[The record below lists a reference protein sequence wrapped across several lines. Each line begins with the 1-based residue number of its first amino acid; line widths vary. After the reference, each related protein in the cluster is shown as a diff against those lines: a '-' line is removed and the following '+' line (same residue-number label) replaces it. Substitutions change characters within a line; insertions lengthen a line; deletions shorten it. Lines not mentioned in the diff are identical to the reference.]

1 MNYIKKEDYQM
12 IKDSEKLGFWTFVF
26 LWFGAAVSIAEIL
39 TGGFIAPL
47 GFKLGVI
54 VILLGHL
61 IGTGILVLGGII
73 GTREKVPAITSTN
86 ISFGVYGT
94 YLFSILNIL
103 QLIGWT
109 AVMIKSAANS
119 VNLITQ
125 SLWNFNN
132 VLVCI
137 VLIAILTILWLYFG
151 NAGMKK
157 LNVVA
162 VFLLFIL
169 TLILGAIIFKD
180 KTLLTKASTSGISFG
195 GALELTIIMPLSWLP
210 LIADYTR
217 FAKSEKQG
225 AYGSFIGYF
234 LGSSWM
240 FIIGLGAAIVS
251 NNSDPSTM
259 MLAANL
265 GITALGIVVLST
277 VTTTFLD
284 VYSAGVSFLN
294 IMPKFSERNVG
305 IVMTIIGTLVAIIL
319 PIENYESFLY
329 AIGSVFAPL
338 FAILITDYF
347 IIKKNTKVQASVL
360 INWGAI
366 LVWIIGIVLYY
377 SFIKFD
383 LVLGATVPVM
393 LITGLLYAISFRGTS
408 KWKLI
413 KKS

>member
-1 MNYIKKEDYQM
+1 M
-12 IKDSEKLGFWTFVF
+12 INDNEKLGFWTFVF

-39 TGGFIAPL
+39 TGGLIAPL
-47 GFKLGVI
+47 GFKTGVI
-54 VILLGHL
+54 VILIGHI
-61 IGTGILVLGGII
+61 IGTGILILGGII
-73 GTREKVPAITSTN
+73 GTREKVPSITSTG
-86 ISFGVYGT
+86 ISFGIYGS

-109 AVMIKSAANS
+109 AVMIRSAATS
-119 VNLITQ
+119 INLISQ
-125 SLWNFNN
+125 DLWRFDN

-137 VLIAILTILWLYFG
+137 VLIGILTLLWIYFG

-157 LNVVA
+157 LNITA
-162 VFLLFIL
+162 VFLLFVL
-169 TLILGAIIFKD
+169 TLIMGTIIFKD
-180 KTLLTKASTSGISFG
+180 KTLLTKASSGGISFG
-195 GALELTIIMPLSWLP
+195 GALELSIIMPLSWLP

-225 AYGSFIGYF
+225 ACGSFIGYF
-234 LGSSWM
+234 IGSSWM
-240 FIIGLGAAIVS
+240 YIIGLGAVIVS
-251 NNSDPSTM
+251 NNADPSTM

-294 IMPKFSERNVG
+294 IMPKLSQKTVG
-305 IVMTIIGTLVAIIL
+305 IIMSIVGTFVAIML
-319 PIENYESFLY
+319 PMENYQGFLY

-347 IIKKNTKVQASVL
+347 IIKKNTKLKSSVL
-360 INWGAI
+360 INFGAVI
-366 LVWIIGIVLYY
+366 VWIIGIIIYY
-377 SFIKFD
+377 RFIKLD
-383 LVLGATVPVM
+383 LILGATVPVM
-393 LITGLLYAISFRGTS
+393 IITGFIYTISWRVTS

>member
-1 MNYIKKEDYQM
+1 M
-12 IKDSEKLGFWTFVF
+12 INDRERLGFWTFVF
-26 LWFGAAVSIAEIL
+26 LWFGAAVSIAEIF
-39 TGGFIAPL
+39 TGGLIAPL
-47 GFKLGVI
+47 GFKIGVI
-54 VILLGHL
+54 VILIGHL
-61 IGTGILVLGGII
+61 IGTGVLVLGGII
-73 GTREKVPAITSTN
+73 GTREKIPSITSTS

-94 YLFSILNIL
+94 YLISILNIL

-109 AVMIKSAANS
+109 VVMLRSAGSS
-119 VNLITQ
+119 VNLIAQ
-125 SLWNFNN
+125 NLWNFDN

-137 VLIAILTILWLYFG
+137 IFIGILTAFWIYFG

-157 LNVVA
+157 LNITA

-169 TLILGAIIFKD
+169 TLVLGTIIFKD
-180 KTLLTKASTSGISFG
+180 KTLLAKASSGEVSFG
-195 GALELTIIMPLSWLP
+195 GALELSIIMPLSWLP

-217 FAKSEKQG
+217 FAKSEKEG

-251 NNSDPSTM
+251 NNSDPSSL

-265 GITALGIVVLST
+265 GMAALGIVVLST

-294 IMPKFSERNVG
+294 IMPKISEKKIG
-305 IVMTIIGTLVAIIL
+305 IIMAIIGTMVAIVI

-347 IIKKNTKVQASVL
+347 IIKKNTKPQPSVL
-360 INWGAI
+360 INWGATLI
-366 LVWIIGIVLYY
+366 WIIGIVIYY
-377 SFIKFD
+377 RFIKLD
-383 LVLGATVPVM
+383 SILGATVPVM
-393 LITGLLYAISFRGTS
+393 IITGFIYAITWRWTD
-408 KWKLI
+408 KWKSI
-413 KKS
+413 KKL

>member
-1 MNYIKKEDYQM
+1 M
-12 IKDSEKLGFWTFVF
+12 INDKEKLGFWTFVF
-26 LWFGAAVSIAEIL
+26 LWFGAAVSAAEIL

-47 GFKLGVI
+47 GFKTGVI

-61 IGTGILVLGGII
+61 IGTGILVMGGII
-73 GTREKVPAITSTN
+73 GTREKVPSMTSTN
-86 ISFGVYGT
+86 ISFGVYST

-109 AVMIKSAANS
+109 AIMIKVAASS
-119 VNLITQ
+119 VNSISQ

-132 VLVCI
+132 ELVFI
-137 VLIAILTILWLYFG
+137 VFIGLLTILWLCFG
-151 NAGMKK
+151 NKGMKK
-157 LNVVA
+157 LNITA
-162 VFLLFIL
+162 VSLLFIL
-169 TLILGAIIFKD
+169 TLVLGTIIFKD
-180 KTLLTKASTSGISFG
+180 KTLLTKGSTGAISFG
-195 GALELTIIMPLSWLP
+195 GALELSIIMPLSWLP

-217 FAKSEKQG
+217 FAKSEKTG

-240 FIIGLGAAIVS
+240 FIIGLGAVIVS
-251 NNSDPSTM
+251 NNSDISAI

-277 VTTTFLD
+277 ITTTFLD

-294 IMPKFSERNVG
+294 IIPKISEKKIG
-305 IVMTIIGTLVAIIL
+305 IIMAIIGTLAAIIF
-319 PIENYESFLY
+319 PMANYEGFLY

-347 IIKKNTKVQASVL
+347 IIKKNIKVNSNVL

-366 LVWIIGIVLYY
+366 IVWIIGIVLYY
-377 SFIKFD
+377 VFVKKD
-383 LVLGATVPVM
+383 LIFGATVPVM
-393 LITGLLYAISFRGTS
+393 VITGFIYTISWRRTS

>member
-1 MNYIKKEDYQM
+1 M

-26 LWFGAAVSIAEIL
+26 LWFGAAVSIAEIM
-39 TGGFIAPL
+39 TGGLIAPL
-47 GFKLGVI
+47 GFKIGLI

-61 IGTGILVLGGII
+61 IGTGILILGGII
-73 GTREKVPAITSTN
+73 GTREKVPSITSTS
-86 ISFGVYGT
+86 ISFGVYGS

-109 AVMIKSAANS
+109 AVMIQSAANS
-119 VNLITQ
+119 VNTITQ
-125 SLWNFNN
+125 SLWSFNN

-137 VLIAILTILWLYFG
+137 VFIGILTMLWLYFG
-151 NAGMKK
+151 KAGMKK
-157 LNVVA
+157 LNITA
-162 VFLLFIL
+162 VSLLFIL
-169 TLILGAIIFKD
+169 TLVLGTIILRD
-180 KTLLTKASTSGISFG
+180 KTLLAKASSDGMSFG
-195 GALELTIIMPLSWLP
+195 GALELSIIMPLSWLP

-217 FAKSEKQG
+217 FAKSEKGG

-240 FIIGLGAAIVS
+240 YIIGLGAAIVS
-251 NNSDPSTM
+251 NNAEPSAM

-265 GITALGIVVLST
+265 GITALGIVILST

-294 IMPKFSERNVG
+294 IMPKFSEKRVG
-305 IVMTIIGTLVAIIL
+305 IIMTVIGTLAAIIL
-319 PIENYESFLY
+319 PIENYQSFLY

-347 IIKKNTKVQASVL
+347 IIKKNTKLNSSVL
-360 INWGAI
+360 VNFGAVI
-366 LVWIIGIVLYY
+366 VWIIGIVTYY
-377 SFIKFD
+377 SFIKMD
-383 LVLGATVPVM
+383 LILGATVPVM
-393 LITGLLYAISFRGTS
+393 IITGFIYTISWRVTS

-413 KKS
+413 RKS

>member
-1 MNYIKKEDYQM
+1 M
-12 IKDSEKLGFWTFVF
+12 INDKDKLGFWTFVF

-39 TGGFIAPL
+39 TGGLIAPL
-47 GFKLGVI
+47 GFKIGVI
-54 VILLGHL
+54 VILIGHL

-73 GTREKVPAITSTN
+73 GTREKIPSITSTS

-94 YLFSILNIL
+94 YLISILNIL

-109 AVMIKSAANS
+109 VVMIRSAANS

-125 SLWNFNN
+125 SLWSFNN

-137 VLIAILTILWLYFG
+137 VVIGMLTVLWLYFG

-157 LNVVA
+157 LNITA
-162 VFLLFIL
+162 VSLLFIL
-169 TLILGAIIFKD
+169 TLVLGAIIFKD
-180 KTLLTKASTSGISFG
+180 KALLSKASTSGISFG
-195 GALELTIIMPLSWLP
+195 GALELSIIMPLSWLP

-251 NNSDPSTM
+251 NNADPSAM

-265 GITALGIVVLST
+265 GMTALGIVVLST

-294 IMPKFSERNVG
+294 IMPKLSEKKVG
-305 IVMTIIGTLVAIIL
+305 IVMTIIGTLVAMIF
-319 PIENYESFLY
+319 PIENYENFLY

-347 IIKKNTKVQASVL
+347 IIKKNTKVQPNVL
-360 INWGAI
+360 INWGAT
-366 LVWIIGIVLYY
+366 LVWVIGILIYY
-377 SFIKFD
+377 SFIKLDF
-383 LVLGATVPVM
+383 VLGATVPVM
-393 LITGLLYAISFRGTS
+393 IITGVIYAISWRWTN

-413 KKS
+413 KEL

>member
-1 MNYIKKEDYQM
+1 M
-12 IKDSEKLGFWTFVF
+12 IKNSEKLGFWTFVF

-39 TGGFIAPL
+39 TGGLIAPL
-47 GFKLGVI
+47 GFKIGII

-61 IGTGILVLGGII
+61 IGTGILILGGII

-125 SLWNFNN
+125 SLWSFNN

-137 VLIAILTILWLYFG
+137 IFIGVLTMLWIYSG
-151 NAGMKK
+151 TAGMKK
-157 LNVVA
+157 LNNTA

-180 KTLLTKASTSGISFG
+180 KTLLTKASSAGISFG
-195 GALELTIIMPLSWLP
+195 GALELSIIMPLSWLP

-225 AYGSFIGYF
+225 ACGSFIGYF

-251 NNSDPSTM
+251 NNSDPSAM

-294 IMPKFSERNVG
+294 IIPKFSERNVG
-305 IVMTIIGTLVAIIL
+305 IVMTIIGTLMAIIF

-347 IIKKNTKVQASVL
+347 IIKKNTKVQSNIL

-393 LITGLLYAISFRGTS
+393 IITGLLYSISWKGTS
-408 KWKLI
+408 K
-413 KKS
+413 

>member
-1 MNYIKKEDYQM
+1 M
-12 IKDSEKLGFWTFVF
+12 INDSEKLGFWTFVF
-26 LWFGAAVSIAEIL
+26 LWFGASVSAAEIL
-39 TGGFIAPL
+39 TGGLIAPL
-47 GFKLGVI
+47 GFKVGII
-54 VILLGHL
+54 VIILGHL

-73 GTREKVPAITSTN
+73 GTREKVPSMTSTN
-86 ISFGVYGT
+86 ISFGVYST

-109 AVMIKSAANS
+109 AIMIKVAANS
-119 VNLITQ
+119 VNLISQ
-125 SLWNFNN
+125 SLWNFDN

-137 VLIAILTILWLYFG
+137 LIIGIFTILWLYFG
-151 NAGMKK
+151 NKGMKK
-157 LNVVA
+157 LNITA
-162 VFLLFIL
+162 VSLLFIL
-169 TLILGAIIFKD
+169 TLVLGVIIFKD
-180 KTLLTKASTSGISFG
+180 KTLLTKASTGEISFG
-195 GALELTIIMPLSWLP
+195 GALELSIIMPLSWLP

-217 FAKSEKQG
+217 FASSEREG
-225 AYGSFIGYF
+225 AFGSFIGYF

-240 FIIGLGAAIVS
+240 FIIGLGAVIVS
-251 NNSDPSTM
+251 NNSDPSTI

-294 IMPKFSERNVG
+294 IMPKLGDKKVG
-305 IVMTIIGTLVAIIL
+305 IIMAIIGTLAAVIF
-319 PIENYESFLY
+319 PMGNYEGFLY

-377 SFIKFD
+377 VFIKKD
-383 LVLGATVPVM
+383 LLLGATMPVM
-393 LITGLLYAISFRGTS
+393 IITGFIYAISWRMMS

-413 KKS
+413 KK

>member
-1 MNYIKKEDYQM
+1 M

-26 LWFGAAVSIAEIL
+26 LWFGAAVSIAEIM
-39 TGGFIAPL
+39 TGGLIAPL
-47 GFKLGVI
+47 GFKTGII

-61 IGTGILVLGGII
+61 IGTGILILGGII
-73 GTREKVPAITSTN
+73 GTREKVPAMTSTN
-86 ISFGVYGT
+86 ISFGVYST

-109 AVMIKSAANS
+109 AVMLKVVASS

-125 SLWNFNN
+125 SLWGFNN
-132 VLVCI
+132 VLVCL
-137 VLIAILTILWLYFG
+137 VFIAVLTIVWLCFG
-151 NAGMKK
+151 NSGMKK
-157 LNVVA
+157 LNITA
-162 VFLLFIL
+162 VSLLFIL
-169 TLILGAIIFKD
+169 TLILGTIIFKD
-180 KTLLTKASTSGISFG
+180 KTLLLKAGTGGISFG
-195 GALELTIIMPLSWLP
+195 MALEFSIIMPLSWLP

-217 FAKSEKQG
+217 FAKSEKGG

-240 FIIGLGAAIVS
+240 FIIGLGATIVS
-251 NNSDPSTM
+251 KNSDPSAM
-259 MLAANL
+259 MLAVNL
-265 GITALGIVVLST
+265 GIAALGIVVLST

-294 IMPKFSERNVG
+294 IMPKLGEKKVG
-305 IVMTIIGTLVAIIL
+305 IVMTIIGTMAAIML
-319 PIENYESFLY
+319 PIENYQNFLY

-347 IIKKNTKVQASVL
+347 IIKKNKKVQSKVL

-366 LVWIIGIVLYY
+366 IVWIIGIVLYY
-377 SFIKFD
+377 IFIKKD
-383 LVLGATVPVM
+383 LLLGATMPVM
-393 LITGLLYAISFRGTS
+393 VITGFIYVIGWRMMS

-413 KKS
+413 RK

>member
-1 MNYIKKEDYQM
+1 M
-12 IKDSEKLGFWTFVF
+12 INDNEKLGFWTFAF
-26 LWFGAAVSIAEIL
+26 LWFGAAVSAAEIL
-39 TGGFIAPL
+39 TGGLIAPL
-47 GFKLGVI
+47 GFKMGII

-73 GTREKVPAITSTN
+73 GTREKVPAMTSTN
-86 ISFGVYGT
+86 ISFGVYST

-109 AVMIKSAANS
+109 AIMIKVAANS
-119 VNLITQ
+119 VNLISQ
-125 SLWNFNN
+125 SLWNFDN
-132 VLVCI
+132 VLLYMVFI
-137 VLIAILTILWLYFG
+137 GVLTILWVYFG

-157 LNVVA
+157 LNITA
-162 VFLLFIL
+162 VSLLFIL
-169 TLILGAIIFKD
+169 TLVLGTIIFKD
-180 KTLLTKASTSGISFG
+180 KTLLLKAGNGGISFG
-195 GALELTIIMPLSWLP
+195 MALEYSIIMPLSWLP

-217 FAKSEKQG
+217 FAKSEKGG

-251 NNSDPSTM
+251 NNSDPSAM
-259 MLAANL
+259 MLAVNL
-265 GITALGIVVLST
+265 GIAALGIVVLST

-294 IMPKFSERNVG
+294 IMPKLSEKKVG
-305 IVMTIIGTLVAIIL
+305 IVMTIIGTLAAIIF
-319 PIENYESFLY
+319 PMGNYEGFLY

-347 IIKKNTKVQASVL
+347 IIKKNTKLQDNVL

-366 LVWIIGIVLYY
+366 IVWLIGIVLYY
-377 SFIKFD
+377 VFIKKD
-383 LVLGATVPVM
+383 LLLGATVPVM
-393 LITGLLYAISFRGTS
+393 IITGFIYAISWRVTS
-408 KWKLI
+408 KWKI
-413 KKS
+413 IRKS

>member
-1 MNYIKKEDYQM
+1 M
-12 IKDSEKLGFWTFVF
+12 INDNEKLGFWTFVF

-39 TGGFIAPL
+39 TGGLIAPL
-47 GFKLGVI
+47 GFKIGII

-61 IGTGILVLGGII
+61 IGTGILMLGGII
-73 GTREKVPAITSTN
+73 GTREKIPAITSTS
-86 ISFGVYGT
+86 ISFGVYGS
-94 YLFSILNIL
+94 YMFSILNIL

-119 VNLITQ
+119 VNLISQ
-125 SLWNFNN
+125 SLWSFDN

-137 VLIAILTILWLYFG
+137 VLIGILTILWLYFG

-157 LNVVA
+157 LNITA
-162 VFLLFIL
+162 VSLLFIL
-169 TLILGAIIFKD
+169 TLVLGSIIFKD
-180 KTLLTKASTSGISFG
+180 KTLYAKASSAGISFG
-195 GALELTIIMPLSWLP
+195 GALELSIIMPLSWLP

-217 FAKSEKQG
+217 FAKTEKGG

-240 FIIGLGAAIVS
+240 YIIGLGAAIVS
-251 NNSDPSTM
+251 NNADPSAM

-265 GITALGIVVLST
+265 GIMALGIVVLST

-294 IMPKFSERNVG
+294 IMPKFSEKKVG
-305 IVMTIIGTLVAIIL
+305 IIMTIIGTFAAIIL
-319 PIENYESFLY
+319 PIENYQNFLY

-347 IIKKNTKVQASVL
+347 IIKKNTKLHSNVL

-366 LVWIIGIVLYY
+366 LVWIIGIVIYY
-377 SFIKFD
+377 RFIKLDFA
-383 LVLGATVPVM
+383 LGATVPVM
-393 LITGLLYAISFRGTS
+393 VITGFIYAISWRGTS

-413 KKS
+413 RKS

>member
-1 MNYIKKEDYQM
+1 M
-12 IKDSEKLGFWTFVF
+12 IKDKNKLGFWTFVF
-26 LWFGAAVSIAEIL
+26 LWFGAAVSIAEIM
-39 TGGFIAPL
+39 TGGLIAPL
-47 GFKLGVI
+47 GFKIGLI

-73 GTREKVPAITSTN
+73 GTREKVPAMTSTN
-86 ISFGVYGT
+86 ISFGVYST

-109 AVMIKSAANS
+109 AIMIKVAANS
-119 VNLITQ
+119 VNLISQ
-125 SLWNFNN
+125 NLWGVSN
-132 VLVCI
+132 VLAFVI
-137 VLIAILTILWLYFG
+137 FIGILTILWLWLG
-151 NAGMKK
+151 NSGMKK
-157 LNVVA
+157 LNITA
-162 VFLLFIL
+162 VSLLFIL

-180 KTLLTKASTSGISFG
+180 KTLLLKAGTGGISFG
-195 GALELTIIMPLSWLP
+195 GALELSIVMPLSWLP

-217 FAKSEKQG
+217 FAKSEKGG

-251 NNSDPSTM
+251 KNSDPSVM

-265 GITALGIVVLST
+265 GIAALGIVVLST

-294 IMPKFSERNVG
+294 IIPKYSEKRIG
-305 IVMTIIGTLVAIIL
+305 IVMTIIGTVAAIII
-319 PIENYESFLY
+319 PMENYENFLY

-347 IIKKNTKVQASVL
+347 IIKKNAKPQSNMLV
-360 INWGAI
+360 NWGAI
-366 LVWIIGIVLYY
+366 IIWILGIVIYY
-377 SFIKFD
+377 WFIKRD
-383 LVLGATVPVM
+383 YILGATIPDM
-393 LITGLLYAISFRGTS
+393 LITGFIYLISWRMMS
-408 KWKLI
+408 KWKLTT
-413 KKS
+413 K

>member
-1 MNYIKKEDYQM
+1 M
-12 IKDSEKLGFWTFVF
+12 IKESEKLGFWTFVF

-39 TGGFIAPL
+39 TGGLIAPL
-47 GFKLGVI
+47 GFKIGLI

-61 IGTGILVLGGII
+61 IGTGILILGGII
-73 GTREKVPAITSTN
+73 GTREKLPSITSTS

-109 AVMIKSAANS
+109 AVMIKAAGNS
-119 VNLITQ
+119 VNTITQ
-125 SLWNFNN
+125 SLWGFNN
-132 VLVCI
+132 VILCM
-137 VLIAILTILWLYFG
+137 VLIGILTMLWLYFG

-157 LNVVA
+157 LNVTA

-169 TLILGAIIFKD
+169 TLVLGSIIFKD
-180 KTLLTKASTSGISFG
+180 KSLLTKASSAGISFG
-195 GALELTIIMPLSWLP
+195 GALELSIIMPLSWLP

-217 FAKSEKQG
+217 YAKSEKQG
-225 AYGSFIGYF
+225 VYGSFIGYF
-234 LGSSWM
+234 FGSSWM

-251 NNSDPSTM
+251 NNSDPSAM

-294 IMPKFSERNVG
+294 LMPKLSEKKVG
-305 IVMTIIGTLVAIIL
+305 IVMTIIGTIMAIIF
-319 PIENYESFLY
+319 PMDNYQNFLY

-347 IIKKNTKVQASVL
+347 IIKKNTKVELSVL
-360 INWGAI
+360 LNYGAI
-366 LVWIIGIVLYY
+366 LIWIIGIVIYY
-377 SFIKFD
+377 RFIKLD
-383 LVLGATVPVM
+383 LMLGATIPVM
-393 LITGLLYAISFRGTS
+393 IITGFIYSISWRVTC

-413 KKS
+413 RN

>member
-1 MNYIKKEDYQM
+1 M
-12 IKDSEKLGFWTFVF
+12 INDKEKLGFWTFLF

-39 TGGFIAPL
+39 TGGLIAPL
-47 GFKLGVI
+47 GFKIGI
-54 VILLGHL
+54 TVILLGHL
-61 IGTGILVLGGII
+61 IGTGILILGGII

-109 AVMIKSAANS
+109 AVMIKAAANS
-119 VNLITQ
+119 ANLITQ
-125 SLWNFNN
+125 SLWHFNN
-132 VLVCI
+132 VFVCSI
-137 VLIAILTILWLYFG
+137 LIGVLTILWLYFG

-157 LNVVA
+157 LNITA
-162 VFLLFIL
+162 VSLLFIL
-169 TLILGAIIFKD
+169 TLVLGTVIFKD
-180 KTLLTKASTSGISFG
+180 KTLLTKASSAGISFG
-195 GALELTIIMPLSWLP
+195 GALELSIIMPLSWLP

-251 NNSDPSTM
+251 KNSDPSAM
-259 MLAANL
+259 MLAVNL

-294 IMPKFSERNVG
+294 IMPKLSEKKVG
-305 IVMTIIGTLVAIIL
+305 IIMTIIGTFMAIIF
-319 PIENYESFLY
+319 PIDNYQGFLY

-347 IIKKNTKVQASVL
+347 IIKKNTKVMSNVL

-377 SFIKFD
+377 SFIKRDF
-383 LVLGATVPVM
+383 VLGATVPVM
-393 LITGLLYAISFRGTS
+393 IITGLIYAISWRFTY
-408 KWKLI
+408 KWRLI
-413 KKS
+413 KES